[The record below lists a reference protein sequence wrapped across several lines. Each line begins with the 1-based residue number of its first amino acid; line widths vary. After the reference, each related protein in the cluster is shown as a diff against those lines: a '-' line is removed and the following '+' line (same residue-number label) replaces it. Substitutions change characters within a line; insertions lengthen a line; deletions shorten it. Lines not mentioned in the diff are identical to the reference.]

1 MASNNM
7 KNAAIRTLRTK
18 LTNGTKPTFAPILA
32 NRGITGTT
40 RKSTSLESTTA
51 SKQPRTTFLPQDFI
65 GNFPPSFIEPTRPP
79 PTTTSFDTLINSLTH
94 SLTTTSSPHL
104 PTLTKLLRN
113 YTSNPSEWQ
122 KYAYANPNKQY
133 TRNLVAEVEGVFNLL
148 MLVWTPGKES
158 KVHDHA
164 ASHCLMKI
172 MKGGLKET
180 RWVTPAVP
188 LNASLAGK
196 EEMKMELEGI
206 REYKT
211 EKVAYICDDM
221 GLHSIANPSQTEY
234 AVSLHLYTPPNAA
247 MHGCHVFNP
256 LTGEKTHVKPDA
268 YDSVRGVVRSDV

>member
-7 KNAAIRTLRTK
+7 KSTAIRTLRTK
-18 LTNGTKPTFAPILA
+18 FPNSTKPTFTPVLA
-32 NRGITGTT
+32 NRSITGTT
-40 RKSTSLESTTA
+40 RKSTSLESIT
-51 SKQPRTTFLPQDFI
+51 SHKQSRSPFLPQDFI
-65 GNFPPSFIEPTRPP
+65 GDFPISFIEPRKQP
-79 PTTTSFDTLINSLTH
+79 TTSFDTLINSLTH
-94 SLTTTSSPHL
+94 SLITTSAPHL

-148 MLVWTPGKES
+148 MLVWTPGQES

-180 RWVTPAVP
+180 RWITPTVP
-188 LNASLAGK
+188 MKASLAGN
-196 EEMKMELEGI
+196 EEIEMQIEGV
-206 REYKT
+206 RNYRM
-211 EKVAYICDDM
+211 EKVAYMCDDM
-221 GLHSIANPSQTEY
+221 GLHSIANPSNTEY

-247 MHGCHVFNP
+247 MHGCHVFDP
-256 LTGEKTHVKPDA
+256 LTGEKTHVKPSA
-268 YDSVRGVVRSDV
+268 YDSVRGVITSDI